1 MKPIDDNIPVFLFK
15 SKMKAGFGLRK
26 YGEQGQ
32 TDEEGEKIE
41 LHDIML
47 ALTLLSRIPNDKKL
61 ELIFK
66 LTDVD
71 EDDCLSPQEIN
82 KMIQVIERIFA
93 KENSDMVI
101 SSRVLLEE
109 HSRSKA
115 NRKFELFMK
124 IFTNSKTRSEN
135 EEVLITLDEFKKT
148 LDEAEALKKD
158 FLPRFIDL
166 KSVLRYRNTEPVIN
180 LCEEHLDEFLT
191 FRWGIRLISS
201 GEYENSKEKEK
212 KKDKE
217 KEKEKFPQIKKTT
230 KVGKPSYYKKKFC
243 PGLINNGKSSNVAIK
258 DDCWELSTGNIYTSE
273 AQEKKSNAKQLVD
286 KNLERPVE
294 KALNEMKKEK
304 EKRNGE
310 KGPLQ
315 NNKNDDDEN
324 PECNSLVEK
333 VKGHVMDT
341 EKKINEMK
349 QIEIFDR
356 KSGFKS

>member
-1 MKPIDDNIPVFLFK
+1 
-15 SKMKAGFGLRK
+15 
-26 YGEQGQ
+26 
-32 TDEEGEKIE
+32 
-41 LHDIML
+41 ML
-47 ALTLLSRIPNDKKL
+47 ALTLLSRIPHDKKL

-71 EDDCLSPQEIN
+71 EDDCLSPQEIC

-109 HSRSKA
+109 HSRNKA
-115 NRKFELFMK
+115 DRKFELFMK
-124 IFTNSKTRSEN
+124 MFTYSKTRSEN

-148 LDEAEALKKD
+148 LDEADALKKD

-166 KSVLRYRNTEPVIN
+166 KSVLRYRNTEPAIN

-201 GEYENSKEKEK
+201 GEYQNNREKEK
-212 KKDKE
+212 KKDKD
-217 KEKEKFPQIKKTT
+217 KEKEKFPQIKKPSKT
-230 KVGKPSYYKKKFC
+230 GKPAYYKKKFC
-243 PGLINNGKSSNVAIK
+243 PGLINNGRSLNGAIK
-258 DDCWELSTGNIYTSE
+258 DDCWELSSGSICTNE
-273 AQEKKSNAKQLVD
+273 AQEKKVNAKLLVD
-286 KNLERPVE
+286 RNLERPVD
-294 KALNEMKKEK
+294 KALNEMRKEK

-310 KGPLQ
+310 KGASQ

-333 VKGHVMDT
+333 VRGHVADT
-341 EKKINEMK
+341 EKKILEMK
-349 QIEIFDR
+349 AIEIFDR